1 MGDASTLVGFLHIEL
16 FSMILPALMVAFT
29 AGMASGFTAGEE
41 SRGTI
46 DVLLSFPISRRR
58 LILEKTLALVLGC
71 TAAAVVVWILA
82 MAGAAVSASALPADH
97 LAAAL
102 VMLVLLGLAFGA
114 LALAISVATG
124 NRGAAIGVA
133 VALMVAMYLVDRSR
147 HGGGWARGGATAL
160 ALPVLHGND
169 PLRNGLSLA
178 TRRCSAPSPRSS
190 WSHPSSC
197 SGGATWP
204 SRPIHRLRGR
214 GTQGPRQGA
223 LTPRSRFRR
232 LPASHLPAQPP
243 GNLAA
248 PQPQP
253 RSGHPQPLRP
263 QSGTARLL
271 IGAGHQRFSHHAQKP
286 PADAGQAKN
295 HARVGGPKWPPR
307 QGRR

>member
-1 MGDASTLVGFLHIEL
+1 MLLRSVFAKQVRDLRWPTFWVSLGMGGMTGYFALLFPTYSKLFDLNDMLAKMGPAAKLLGASMGDASTLVGFLHIEL

-133 VALMVAMYLVDRSR
+133 VALMVAMYLVD
-147 HGGGWARGGATAL
+147 GLATVVDGL
-160 ALPVLHGND
+160 GVVRPLSLFRYYMGND

-178 TRRCSAPSPRSS
+178 DAAVLGAVAAVFLVASVVLFERRD
-190 WSHPSSC
+190 
-197 SGGATWP
+197 
-204 SRPIHRLRGR
+204 
-214 GTQGPRQGA
+214 
-223 LTPRSRFRR
+223 
-232 LPASHLPAQPP
+232 
-243 GNLAA
+243 LA
-248 PQPQP
+248 
-253 RSGHPQPLRP
+253 
-263 QSGTARLL
+263 
-271 IGAGHQRFSHHAQKP
+271 
-286 PADAGQAKN
+286 
-295 HARVGGPKWPPR
+295 V
-307 QGRR
+307 